1 MNKYEGILI
10 DFDGVVSKTSVQN
23 SIDFIYKFINSLQPI
38 SKEYIYNYSKAI
50 MSFPLQQS
58 LTVLFKSLGLESQL
72 DNFYQKFHA
81 FDKDP
86 KAIRIE
92 KDFYIFLSFLEKEG
106 IDYKILSLASKER
119 LNLLKLDSESRI
131 YSLKDRSKADPN
143 TFIQLTKD
151 LGVKPKKW
159 IYIDDSPVGLRAA
172 KLSNFKTAMMI
183 NTVFTLKDYAM
194 FETYIDF
201 KITSLYSLQKKIRK

>member
-10 DFDGVVSKTSVQN
+10 DFDGVISKTSVQN
-23 SIDFIYKFINSLQPI
+23 SIDFIYKFINSVQPI
-38 SKEYIYNYSKAI
+38 SREYIYNYSKVI

-58 LTVLFKSLGLESQL
+58 LTVLFKSLGLDSHL
-72 DNFYQKFHA
+72 DDFYKKFHT
-81 FDKDP
+81 FDKNP

-92 KDFYIFLSFLEKEG
+92 KDFYNFVSFLEKEG

-143 TFIQLTKD
+143 TFLQLTKD

-194 FETYIDF
+194 FETFIDF
-201 KITSLYSLQKKIRK
+201 KTTSLYSLQKKIRK